1 MIELIRGDIT
11 KVAAEAIVNAAN
23 SSLLGGG
30 GVDGAIHRAGG
41 PTILEACRKI
51 IARQGGCKTGQA
63 VITPAGKLPA
73 EYVIHTVGPVWN
85 AGKNNEAEKLA
96 ECYWNS
102 LMLAVEHGCSSIAF
116 PNISTGIYGFPKAL
130 AAKIA
135 VETVREFLET
145 TKVIE
150 KVIFVCFDEESEW
163 VMKRELVK

>member
-1 MIELIRGDIT
+1 MAPSIAQVVLLSLKLVERSLPALAT
-11 KVAAEAIVNAAN
+11 
-23 SSLLGGG
+23 SSRR
-30 GVDGAIHRAGG
+30 I
-41 PTILEACRKI
+41 IL
-51 IARQGGCKTGQA
+51 
-63 VITPAGKLPA
+63 PAGKLPA

-85 AGKNNEAEKLA
+85 GGKNNEAEKLA

-150 KVIFVCFDEESEW
+150 KVIFVCFDEESER